1 MKLAG
6 LKKTSLIDYPNL
18 ISAVVFTR
26 GCNFSCGYCHNSQ
39 LIDNKAAEEN
49 MPEDI
54 FFDFLSKRQQ
64 LLDGVVISGGEPT
77 LQPDLKD
84 FIKRIKREYNLKIKL
99 DSNGSNQ
106 SIIKELIK
114 ANLIDYL
121 AVDIKQSW
129 DNYSNLSSEAIIPEL
144 KKTFSLILNS
154 ELEYEFRTTVVPG
167 WHDEKEIEKIA
178 KTIQGADRYYLQ
190 NFKAVNTLD
199 PVLKGRRSFSSTEL
213 QSFKEAAEKYLRV
226 VKIRN

>member
-6 LKKTSLIDYPNL
+6 LKKTSLIDYPKL

-84 FIKRIKREYNLKIKL
+84 FIKRIKKEYNLKIKL

-167 WHDEKEIEKIA
+167 WHDKKEIEKIA
-178 KTIQGADRYYLQ
+178 KTIQGADRYYIQ

-199 PVLKGRRSFSSTEL
+199 PVLKERRSFSPTEL

>member
-39 LIDNKAAEEN
+39 LIDNKTTKEN

-84 FIKRIKREYNLKIKL
+84 FIKRIKTEYNLKIKL

-114 ANLIDYL
+114 DNLIDYL

-129 DNYSNLSSEAIIPEL
+129 DNYSDLSSEAILPEL

-167 WHDEKEIEKIA
+167 WHDKKEIEKIA
-178 KTIQGADRYYLQ
+178 KTIQGADRYYIQ

-199 PVLKGRRSFSSTEL
+199 PALKERRSFAPTEL

>member
-199 PVLKGRRSFSSTEL
+199 PVLKGRRSFSPTEL